1 MAMSVHTNS
10 AALTGTQHLMKSTE
24 GLNKTMERLST
35 GMKINSAADD
45 ASGLVTSEYQRSH
58 ISGLKGGIS
67 NIDRAVAMVQ
77 TAESGMQ
84 EVNSLLIKLRE
95 VAVNS
100 ANAGTLDDNAM
111 AANQATV
118 ANLLESIDRI
128 ADTTKFGTKNLLD
141 GTAGSEGSMTA
152 GHTTHM
158 NFTSS
163 SSATVADSYEVIVTE
178 VATQAKSTGI
188 DSIDT
193 LAVDETLTINGV
205 KVTLD
210 ADSTAAQTVT
220 RINQFTSQTGV
231 TASLAG
237 FDLDG
242 DGVAAD
248 HSQVLV
254 LTQTS
259 YGDDFDVEV
268 YSDIASN
275 NTVGDDGSTGI
286 GVAVIKN
293 SSAGASAD
301 IGDGTAGYDGNI
313 AQVDTTGVDAE
324 GTIGGQAAT
333 GVGNVLTG
341 KVGENMEGL
350 VVTLTDD
357 ATKDVTVATVTVTD
371 NGPQFQI
378 GAFSTETAS
387 VNIASVETEN
397 LGTGAKDKDDND
409 LMFTNLGDIQVD
421 SAAEATDAIGVID
434 KAIEQV
440 STARGTLG
448 SFQSNTL
455 EATQAKM
462 RVELKNLTEAESQI
476 RDTDFETEIAE
487 FTAAQ
492 IRQQVATAVLSSANQ
507 QPQMILSLLRG

>member
-77 TAESGMQ
+77 MAESGMQ

-100 ANAGTLDDNAM
+100 ANGGTLDGNAM
-111 AANQATV
+111 ATNQASVTS
-118 ANLLESIDRI
+118 LLESIDRI

-141 GTAGSEGSMTA
+141 GTA
-152 GHTTHM
+152 
-158 NFTSS
+158 
-163 SSATVADSYEVIVTE
+163 
-178 VATQAKSTGI
+178 
-188 DSIDT
+188 
-193 LAVDETLTINGV
+193 TIN
-205 KVTLD
+205 
-210 ADSTAAQTVT
+210 
-220 RINQFTSQTGV
+220 I
-231 TASLAG
+231 
-237 FDLDG
+237 
-242 DGVAAD
+242 
-248 HSQVLV
+248 
-254 LTQTS
+254 
-259 YGDDFDVEV
+259 E
-268 YSDIASN
+268 
-275 NTVGDDGSTGI
+275 
-286 GVAVIKN
+286 
-293 SSAGASAD
+293 
-301 IGDGTAGYDGNI
+301 
-313 AQVDTTGVDAE
+313 
-324 GTIGGQAAT
+324 
-333 GVGNVLTG
+333 
-341 KVGENMEGL
+341 
-350 VVTLTDD
+350 
-357 ATKDVTVATVTVTD
+357 
-371 NGPQFQI
+371 
-378 GAFSTETAS
+378 
-387 VNIASVETEN
+387 SVETEN
-397 LGTGAKDKDDND
+397 LGTNAVDDNGVA
-409 LMFTNLGDIQVD
+409 LMFSSLSAIQVD

-434 KAIEQV
+434 GAIEQV
-440 STARGTLG
+440 STARGALG

-455 EATQAKM
+455 EAIQAKM